1 MATTSIK
8 SRWSH
13 FDTKRSASI
22 TRARDCAE
30 LTIPA
35 LLTREG
41 TTESTELYTPY
52 QGLGARGV
60 NNLASKLL
68 LTLLPPNAPFFRLAI
83 DQKTLDE
90 MGADDSAKTEIEQA
104 LAKLERIV
112 MGEVETT
119 NARTVL
125 FEVLKHLIVTGN
137 GLLYMPSEGGM
148 RLFKLD
154 QYVVRRDGM
163 GVVMEIIIKESISPA
178 TLSEE
183 VQFAVGV
190 DKNDE
195 KEKNVDIYTIILRK
209 EGKWEYHQEINDTP
223 VPGSS
228 STSPMNEPKYL
239 ALRLSA
245 LAGEDYGRGLVEE
258 YLGDLRSLEG
268 LHKSIVTAAAAAAKV
283 LFMLAPNATTRKKDL
298 AVSESGDIIQG
309 NESDV
314 SVLKVDKNPDFR
326 VAREVITDI
335 SQRLAQAFLMNT
347 SIQRN
352 AERVTAEEIRF
363 MAQELEDALGG
374 IYSVLS
380 QELQLP
386 YVRRLMS
393 QLTKQKKLPA
403 LPKGVV
409 SPMITT
415 GLEALGRGHDIAKLR
430 ELLNDVAPL
439 GEQAIAQYLN
449 VGDYIARAATA
460 RGISHEGLIRS
471 EEEVQQANQQAQ
483 LQQLMQSAGPGAIQ
497 EVVKGAANQQGAKPS
512 G

>member
-1 MATTSIK
+1 MTTTSAK
-8 SRWSH
+8 ARFNH
-13 FDTKRSASI
+13 FNTKRSASLD
-22 TRARDCAE
+22 RARDCAE
-30 LTIPA
+30 LTIPS
-35 LLTREG
+35 LLPPSG
-41 TTESTELYTPY
+41 TTESTPLYTPY

-60 NNLASKLL
+60 NNLASKLV

-83 DQKTLDE
+83 DQKTLAE
-90 MGADDSAKTEIEQA
+90 MGQDEAAKTAIERE
-104 LAKLERIV
+104 LAKLERII

-125 FEVLKHLIVTGN
+125 YEVLKHLIVTGN
-137 GLLYMPSEGGM
+137 GLLYMPPEGGM

-163 GVVMEIIIKESISPA
+163 GTVMEILIKESISPA
-178 TLSEE
+178 TLSPE
-183 VQFAVGV
+183 VQAAVGV
-190 DKNDE
+190 NVNEE
-195 KEKNVDIYTIILRK
+195 KEKNVDIYTIVLRK
-209 EGKWEYHQEINDTP
+209 EGKWLHRQEVNDVV
-223 VPGSS
+223 VPGSEGNV
-228 STSPMNEPKYL
+228 PIDQPHYL

-268 LHKSIVTAAAAAAKV
+268 LHKSIVTAAAAASKV
-283 LFMLAPNATTRKKDL
+283 VFLLNPNATTRKKDL
-298 AVSESGDIIQG
+298 AFSESGDIVQG
-309 NESDV
+309 NETDV
-314 SVLKVDKNPDFR
+314 SVLKVDKSPDFR
-326 VAREVITDI
+326 VAMEVIEQI

-352 AERVTAEEIRF
+352 AERVTAEEIRY

-386 YVRRLMS
+386 YVRRLMT
-393 QLTKQKKLPA
+393 QLTRQKKLPA
-403 LPKGVV
+403 LPKGQV

-430 ELLNDVAPL
+430 ELLSDLAPL
-439 GEQAIAQYLN
+439 GEQAIATYLN
-449 VGDYIARAATA
+449 VGDYIQRAATA
-460 RGISHEGLIRS
+460 RGVAPDGLIRTD
-471 EEEVQQANQQAQ
+471 EEIAMQQQQAQ
-483 LQQLMQSAGPGAIQ
+483 MQQLAQAAGPGAIQ
-497 EVVKGAANQQGAKPS
+497 EVVKGAVNNQGAPTS